1 MTKKQLLVADGGV
14 ECSFQRDGFGVIIF
28 TVVGKDH
35 NLCQIDK
42 APKLFIFNTH
52 QHTVIFSLDSTLVI
66 GLLDLNKS
74 QRKTVDQWCDIRA
87 KFIRTILASHLCDH
101 MIIVDCPSEI
111 FKINQFQ
118 AVVSIDENGIKLPA
132 QIIVFQHC
140 FQSIDNFLG
149 ICGSQRSSID
159 PIDCITKNIDQNVG
173 IVVDDSFIFSQRDV
187 FISQTSEMH
196 QCRNFDSRVFIV
208 RHCAILL
215 CGRISFFLMISTYKC
230 GFDCCPLQQSFPQ
243 RSSR

>member
-1 MTKKQLLVADGGV
+1 MTKKQLLIADGGV

-28 TVVGKDH
+28 AVVGKDH
-35 NLCQIDK
+35 NLCQVDK

-52 QHTVIFSLDSTLVI
+52 QHTVIFGLDAALVVR
-66 GLLDLNKS
+66 LFYFDKS
-74 QRKTVDQWCDIRA
+74 QRNTIDKWSDIRA

-101 MIIVDCPSEI
+101 VIRVGRLSEI
-111 FKINQFQ
+111 FIINQFQ

-140 FQSIDNFLG
+140 FQSIDNFLD
-149 ICGSQRSSID
+149 ICGSQGSSID

-230 GFDCCPLQQSFPQ
+230 GFDCRPL
-243 RSSR
+243 